1 MDGGILVVSAA
12 DGAMP
17 QTREHILLCRQV
29 GVKTIIVFLNKCD
42 LVQDEEMHELVEMEV
57 RELLASYD
65 YDGDNVVFIKGSA
78 LSALNGTDPELGAE
92 AMEKLV
98 QAMDDEFIE
107 PERQVDKDFLMSIDS
122 SLNIAG
128 RGVVVTGTLEQGRAK
143 INDEVHMIGIRRKH
157 SVTTITGIETFHKQL
172 D

>member
-1 MDGGILVVSAA
+1 
-12 DGAMP
+12 
-17 QTREHILLCRQV
+17 
-29 GVKTIIVFLNKCD
+29 
-42 LVQDEEMHELVEMEV
+42 
-57 RELLASYD
+57 
-65 YDGDNVVFIKGSA
+65 
-78 LSALNGTDPELGAE
+78 
-92 AMEKLV
+92 V

-128 RGVVVTGTLEQGRAK
+128 RGVVVTGTLEQGKAK

>member
-1 MDGGILVVSAA
+1 M
-12 DGAMP
+12 
-17 QTREHILLCRQV
+17 
-29 GVKTIIVFLNKCD
+29 
-42 LVQDEEMHELVEMEV
+42 
-57 RELLASYD
+57 
-65 YDGDNVVFIKGSA
+65 
-78 LSALNGTDPELGAE
+78 
-92 AMEKLV
+92 

>member
-1 MDGGILVVSAA
+1 
-12 DGAMP
+12 
-17 QTREHILLCRQV
+17 
-29 GVKTIIVFLNKCD
+29 
-42 LVQDEEMHELVEMEV
+42 
-57 RELLASYD
+57 
-65 YDGDNVVFIKGSA
+65 
-78 LSALNGTDPELGAE
+78 
-92 AMEKLV
+92 V